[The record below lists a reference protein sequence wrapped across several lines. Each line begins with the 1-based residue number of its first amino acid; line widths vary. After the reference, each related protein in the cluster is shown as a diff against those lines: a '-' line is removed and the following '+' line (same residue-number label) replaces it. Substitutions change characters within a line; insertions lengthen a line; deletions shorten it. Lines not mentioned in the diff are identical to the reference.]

1 MNQAISHT
9 MSRTISRTMSRIE
22 ITDQPMSA
30 AIGQAEIRTKEQ
42 NAAPEAK
49 GAGEERTCSA
59 EGRRIMFTEEKRIKA
74 EERQGQEID
83 TMPLTLTVQ
92 GGVDKN
98 GRRDLVPEID
108 ISRGEIIGIVGP
120 TGSGKSTLI
129 ADIEQF
135 ALGDT
140 PSGRSILI
148 NGQVPDNEQRY
159 DPRKKLVA
167 QLSQNMHF
175 LADMQVGEF
184 LRMHAKSRG
193 KDPHL
198 AEKVIELANTL
209 TGEPISPEFQLTI
222 LSGGQSRALMVA
234 DIAVISDSPIVLIDE
249 IENAGIKKQEALRL
263 LSGEGKIVVVVT
275 HDPMLALMATRR
287 IVMKNGGMTKV
298 ISTSE
303 EEQRVFKDIERVD
316 GWLTGLR
323 ETIRQ
328 GEVVA

>member
-1 MNQAISHT
+1 
-9 MSRTISRTMSRIE
+9 MS
-22 ITDQPMSA
+22 PA
-30 AIGQAEIRTKEQ
+30 AVNNKTNSQ
-42 NAAPEAK
+42 
-49 GAGEERTCSA
+49 
-59 EGRRIMFTEEKRIKA
+59 
-74 EERQGQEID
+74 
-83 TMPLTLTVQ
+83 PLTLTVL
-92 GGVDKN
+92 GGVDKCGN
-98 GRRDLVPEID
+98 QDLVHEIE

-129 ADIEQF
+129 SDIEQF

-140 PSGRSILI
+140 PTGRSILI
-148 NGQVPDNEQRY
+148 NGQVPKNEQRY

-198 AEKVIELANTL
+198 ADKVIELANTL

-298 ISTSE
+298 ISTSNE
-303 EEQRVFKDIERVD
+303 EHRIFLDIERVD

>member
-1 MNQAISHT
+1 VSQ
-9 MSRTISRTMSRIE
+9 TI
-22 ITDQPMSA
+22 
-30 AIGQAEIRTKEQ
+30 KE
-42 NAAPEAK
+42 
-49 GAGEERTCSA
+49 
-59 EGRRIMFTEEKRIKA
+59 RRIMSAEEELLRA
-74 EERQGQEID
+74 EERRGLKTD
-83 TMPLTLTVQ
+83 DHPLTLTIQ

-98 GRRDLVPEID
+98 GHQDLVPEIE
-108 ISRGEIIGIVGP
+108 ICRGEIIGIVGP

-148 NGQVPDNEQRY
+148 NGQVPENEQRY

-249 IENAGIKKQEALRL
+249 IENAGIKKQAALRL
-263 LSGEGKIVVVVT
+263 LSGEGKIVAVVT

-287 IVMKNGGMTKV
+287 IVMKNGGMVKV
-298 ISTSE
+298 ISTSD
-303 EEQRVFKDIERVD
+303 EEQRIFKDIERVD